1 MKQKHRKTF
10 FAAALVA
17 SLTLAVPAAWADPP
31 KALVY
36 KSPTCGC
43 CSKWIDHLEKN
54 GFEVES
60 KDVHDVRP
68 IKQANGVPPGLSSC
82 HTAMVG
88 GYFIEGHVP
97 AEDVKRLLQER
108 PEIAGLTVPGMPT
121 GSPGMEGP
129 HPERYRVFAVG
140 RDGKLSTFATHGP

>member
-1 MKQKHRKTF
+1 MKRTISTAVL
-10 FAAALVA
+10 AAFLALA
-17 SLTLAVPAAWADPP
+17 APAAWAENA
-31 KALVY
+31 KAVVC

-54 GFEVES
+54 GFEVEA
-60 KDVHDVRP
+60 KDVPDVTP
-68 IKQANGVPPGLSSC
+68 IKRANGVPPRLTAC

-97 AEDVKRLLQER
+97 AEDVKRLLEER
-108 PEIAGLTVPGMPT
+108 PQIAGLTVPGMPM

-129 HPERYRVFAVG
+129 RSERYRVLAVG
-140 RDGKLSTFATHGP
+140 RDGKISTFATHGP

>member
-43 CSKWIDHLEKN
+43 CSKWIDHLKKN

-68 IKQANGVPPGLSSC
+68 IKQANGVPPGSTKRVCCGRDAVMTSMACSSSV
-82 HTAMVG
+82 TSASVSVD
-88 GYFIEGHVP
+88 E
-97 AEDVKRLLQER
+97 A
-108 PEIAGLTVPGMPT
+108 EIANP
-121 GSPGMEGP
+121 
-129 HPERYRVFAVG
+129 A
-140 RDGKLSTFATHGP
+140 

>member
-1 MKQKHRKTF
+1 MKRTISTAVL
-10 FAAALVA
+10 AAFLALA
-17 SLTLAVPAAWADPP
+17 APAAWAENS
-31 KALVY
+31 KAVVY

-54 GFEVES
+54 GFEVEA
-60 KDVHDVRP
+60 KDVPDVTP
-68 IKQANGVPPGLSSC
+68 IKRANGVPPRLTAC

-97 AEDVKRLLQER
+97 AEDVKRLLEER
-108 PEIAGLTVPGMPT
+108 PEIAGLTVPGMPM

-129 HPERYRVFAVG
+129 RSERYRVLAVG
-140 RDGKLSTFATHGP
+140 RDGKISTFATHGP

>member
-1 MKQKHRKTF
+1 MKRTISTAVL
-10 FAAALVA
+10 AAFLALA
-17 SLTLAVPAAWADPP
+17 APAAWAENA
-31 KALVY
+31 KAVVY

-54 GFEVES
+54 GFEVEA
-60 KDVHDVRP
+60 KDVPDVTP
-68 IKQANGVPPGLSSC
+68 IKRANGVPPRLTAC

-97 AEDVKRLLQER
+97 AEDVKRLLEER
-108 PEIAGLTVPGMPT
+108 PEIAGLTVPGMPM

-129 HPERYRVFAVG
+129 RSERYRVLAVG
-140 RDGKLSTFATHGP
+140 RDGKISTFATHGP